1 MNTTSLP
8 ITLNRGT
15 DAAFA
20 LPADGWVQLAPY
32 GEVAAPMRLP
42 GGEEVTITQVLNRET
57 AEVIAAK
64 FRATAAQPNFPGMLV
79 DFDHFSH
86 DEDKG
91 TRAAGWIEEVEARDD
106 GLWGRVKFSAS
117 GKTALEGGDYR
128 LFSPV
133 LGFAPRDYKEGERV
147 APVVLLRGALTND
160 PRFKGMLPVSNRD
173 QSLSASEN
181 QTTHNATTMD
191 YKAKLLAILGLA
203 ATATDAEIESALT
216 PATENMAAGKQL
228 PEVKNRVTALEKQ
241 LVEHDL
247 DKAGLQGEART
258 AATTLLTKNRDEGLA
273 FIAALGKQGSGY
285 TPVHNREGKR
295 APAADQGKP
304 SKADQAEGEIRSYR
318 TANRCT
324 YEHAEDAVRRAKPE
338 LFTV

>member
-8 ITLNRGT
+8 ITLNRAS

-20 LPADGWVQLAPY
+20 LPTDGWVQLAPY
-32 GEVAAPMRLP
+32 GELAAPMRLP
-42 GGEEVTITQVLNRET
+42 GGGEVTITQVLDRES
-57 AEVIAAK
+57 AEVIAEK
-64 FRATAAQPNFPGMLV
+64 FRASAAQPNFPGMLV

-86 DEDKG
+86 DDDKS

-117 GKTALEGGDYR
+117 GRAALEGGDYR

-133 LGFAPRDYKEGERV
+133 LGFAPRDYREGEKV

-160 PRFKGMLPVSNRD
+160 PRFKGMLPIANRD
-173 QSLSASEN
+173 QSLSAQEN
-181 QTTHNATTMD
+181 QNNTTMD
-191 YKAKLLAILGLA
+191 YKAKLLALLGLA

-216 PATENMAAGKQL
+216 PATDNMAAGKQL
-228 PEVKNRVTALEKQ
+228 PEVKNRLVALEKQ

-258 AATTLLTKNRDEGLA
+258 AATALLTKNRDEGLA

-285 TPVHNREGKR
+285 APVHNRDGKR
-295 APAADQGKP
+295 PPGGHAPAADKL
-304 SKADQAEGEIRSYR
+304 SQAEAKVQAYR

-324 YEHAEDAVRRAKPE
+324 YEQAHAAVRAAEPA
-338 LFTV
+338 LFTA